1 MAKKYRLSKDEQSQ
15 LHDIMPSFTFVVVEF
30 VFIEEKFQAFRA
42 STQVFN
48 LHTINPALQQA
59 IIVIPVK
66 LALKCYLL

>member
-1 MAKKYRLSKDEQSQ
+1 
-15 LHDIMPSFTFVVVEF
+15 MPSFTFVVVEF